1 MSIPLSDD
9 ASAHSGSPTM
19 DIDYNSD
26 EDPKILS
33 FSPYHGARKRIPP
46 EVLDDLHVNLIPP
59 SDTIHAERVLR
70 SAPSSCYAHY
80 FTINPGPEVLY
91 CLGYIRPHYLNA
103 RKAGRHPE
111 FYAKLEKFLAKNFEV
126 PKNRTER
133 KRYLQMIYFRLVTN
147 RCLSAH
153 ESNITPPFFLLG
165 YFLNEIAEEIDW
177 RSNDTIWR
185 ELALL
190 NHPDKVREILDQ
202 SQEQLDLQGLDGRQR
217 IRPEGEDSQTVNE
230 WRGAATTFLFNCE
243 DFRTEIDTT
252 FAAYS
257 MPMDRSSHME
267 PGLKVV
273 DILEKWE
280 GLPTDNFVSVGPY
293 HDDIAD
299 DYVEIQDAAR
309 DPEPTA
315 SSLAPVVPPAET
327 VAAPTAAP
335 VDVIQQIFA
344 STIALIAVVK
354 EWQQLVQHGEF
365 EEIRRRRVVGVSRD
379 RVRAGGSYTLVSEV
393 DVRGSRDRRLVL
405 LGPSGCWIRRSCG
418 IARRLSNAAALAS
431 RACFL
436 GCVMPSLSPDAPPP
450 YDCNWRRTWSIES
463 WIDSLVQLFFATLT
477 LPPRTPY
484 PSPPI
489 RTVHGVFLKL
499 PDSSPSSIDY
509 LQITLNSRTTVLAI
523 GIDGSRLVPIRGIVE
538 PSHTRKDTF
547 WNDGGYEVDVKG
559 SRDRRLVLLGHVGM
573 LDMAFWRYFQTSL
586 ETAPPPP
593 PYPWSPSTEATIIGE
608 LDANARKESRVVG
621 NLDDLNTQDSTGK
634 INVFIDSV
642 HTKDVQ

>member
-1 MSIPLSDD
+1 MSISVSDD

-80 FTINPGPEVLY
+80 FTVNPGPEVLY

-111 FYAKLEKFLAKNFEV
+111 FYAKLEEFLAKNFEV
-126 PKNRTER
+126 PKNRTEG

-190 NHPDKVREILDQ
+190 NHPDK

-217 IRPEGEDSQTVNE
+217 IRPEREDSQTVNE

-257 MPMDRSSHME
+257 MPMDRSSHTE

-299 DYVEIQDAAR
+299 DYYPQPAGASSFIDPVRNPSLMTLPPANGSIWARWMAEQSRCWKHLREEQTWAQCCSRLEYVEIQDAAR

-315 SSLAPVVPPAET
+315 SSPAPVVPPAET

-335 VDVIQQIFA
+335 VDVIQQNFA
-344 STIALIAVVK
+344 STIALIAVAK
-354 EWQQLVQHGEF
+354 EWQQLVQHAEF

-379 RVRAGGSYTLVSEV
+379 RVRAGGSFTLVSKV
-393 DVRGSRDRRLVL
+393 DMRGSRDRRLVL

-418 IARRLSNAAALAS
+418 IVRRLSNAAALAS

-436 GCVMPSLSPDAPPP
+436 GCVMPSLPPHAPPP

-463 WIDSLVQLFFATLT
+463 WIDTLA
-477 LPPRTPY
+477 LDPA
-484 PSPPI
+484 S
-489 RTVHGVFLKL
+489 VHGLVFFKL
-499 PDSSPSSIDY
+499 AQTLHPPPSTTY
-509 LQITLNSRTTVLAI
+509 RSRH
-523 GIDGSRLVPIRGIVE
+523 RR
-538 PSHTRKDTF
+538 
-547 WNDGGYEVDVKG
+547 
-559 SRDRRLVLLGHVGM
+559 RRLDVLDVDLVLFADVLTARRGRNVCPLSIPSDGALDNPQFAHDGFGNVNTLRGHGSQLVLRGGRVLGWQN
-573 LDMAFWRYFQTSL
+573 LF
-586 ETAPPPP
+586 
-593 PYPWSPSTEATIIGE
+593 IGYY
-608 LDANARKESRVVG
+608 
-621 NLDDLNTQDSTGK
+621 
-634 INVFIDSV
+634 
-642 HTKDVQ
+642 

>member
-1 MSIPLSDD
+1 
-9 ASAHSGSPTM
+9 M

-33 FSPYHGARKRIPP
+33 FSPYHGARKRIPL
-46 EVLDDLHVNLIPP
+46 EVLDDLHINLIPP

-80 FTINPGPEVLY
+80 FTVNPGPEVLY
-91 CLGYIRPHYLNA
+91 CLGYIRSHYLNA

-111 FYAKLEKFLAKNFEV
+111 FYAKLEEFLAKNFEV
-126 PKNRTER
+126 PKNRTEG

-217 IRPEGEDSQTVNE
+217 IRPEREDSQTVNE
-230 WRGAATTFLFNCE
+230 WRGVATTFLFNCE

-257 MPMDRSSHME
+257 MPMDRSSHTE

-299 DYVEIQDAAR
+299 DYYPQPAGASSFIDSVRNPSLMTLPPANGSIWARWMAEQSRCWKHLREEQTWAQCCSRLEYVEIQDAAR

-315 SSLAPVVPPAET
+315 SSPAPLVPPAET

-335 VDVIQQIFA
+335 VDVIQQNFA
-344 STIALIAVVK
+344 STIALIAVAK
-354 EWQQLVQHGEF
+354 EWQQLVQHAEF

-379 RVRAGGSYTLVSEV
+379 RVRAGGSFTLVSEV
-393 DVRGSRDRRLVL
+393 DAVR
-405 LGPSGCWIRRSCG
+405 
-418 IARRLSNAAALAS
+418 
-431 RACFL
+431 
-436 GCVMPSLSPDAPPP
+436 
-450 YDCNWRRTWSIES
+450 
-463 WIDSLVQLFFATLT
+463 
-477 LPPRTPY
+477 
-484 PSPPI
+484 
-489 RTVHGVFLKL
+489 
-499 PDSSPSSIDY
+499 
-509 LQITLNSRTTVLAI
+509 
-523 GIDGSRLVPIRGIVE
+523 
-538 PSHTRKDTF
+538 
-547 WNDGGYEVDVKG
+547 
-559 SRDRRLVLLGHVGM
+559 M
-573 LDMAFWRYFQTSL
+573 LDSAFLRYCQTSL
-586 ETAPPPP
+586 KRRRPGQSGVLSRLRDALT
-593 PYPWSPSTEATIIGE
+593 PSTRTPAIRLQLAADLEHRF
-608 LDANARKESRVVG
+608 NFSSRLRHCHHGLLTLLLEYVPPWTPPLSMGSSSLSLRGLFTLLHRLLTDRDIVVVG
-621 NLDDLNTQDSTGK
+621 WTSWMLILSSSPTS
-634 INVFIDSV
+634 
-642 HTKDVQ
+642 